1 MFKVLVTGGAGFI
14 GSHLVEKLVNLN
26 YQVKVLDNFSS
37 GRISNLRCVK
47 GKAKIVRGDIRDKKV
62 LGKVVKN
69 VDTII
74 HLAALTDVTESVR
87 KPHLYHEVNTTGT
100 LNLLHTAEK
109 NKVQKFVYISTC
121 AVYGEAKKLPINEE
135 HPTAGLSP
143 YAVSKLA
150 AENYCRVYNEVYGL
164 KTVILRLFNVYGP
177 GQQNK
182 SYSGVIIRFI
192 EMLNQ
197 NKPPIIYGDG
207 EQTRDFVYVGDVVEA
222 IVKAVES
229 NISFDIFNIGTGEPT
244 TINHLAETIIRV
256 MGKENLK
263 PIHTEPRKGEIRH
276 SQADITKA
284 KEKLGYKPQTNLTEG
299 LKKTVLQ
306 LSKTVF

>member
-1 MFKVLVTGGAGFI
+1 
-14 GSHLVEKLVNLN
+14 
-26 YQVKVLDNFSS
+26 
-37 GRISNLRCVK
+37 
-47 GKAKIVRGDIRDKKV
+47 
-62 LGKVVKN
+62 
-69 VDTII
+69 
-74 HLAALTDVTESVR
+74 
-87 KPHLYHEVNTTGT
+87 
-100 LNLLHTAEK
+100 
-109 NKVQKFVYISTC
+109 
-121 AVYGEAKKLPINEE
+121 
-135 HPTAGLSP
+135 
-143 YAVSKLA
+143 
-150 AENYCRVYNEVYGL
+150 
-164 KTVILRLFNVYGP
+164 
-177 GQQNK
+177 
-182 SYSGVIIRFI
+182 
-192 EMLNQ
+192 MLNQ

-244 TINHLAETIIRV
+244 TINHLAETIVRV

-299 LKKTVLQ
+299 LKKTILQ